1 MMSARN
7 IEFGTSFHTK
17 KILSLRCSIISI
29 QIENAVRIEIE
40 ANDII
45 DITENDLRPSGR
57 KKSYRLIINGRDE
70 DRITKAFISIV
81 NLFPKEFKSENTD
94 ISFPDTIT
102 TFDGILE
109 HPRSFGMGFYWTK

>member
-1 MMSARN
+1 MSARN

-17 KILSLRCSIISI
+17 KIMSMRCSIISI

-40 ANDII
+40 ANDIA
-45 DITENDLRPSGR
+45 ENDLRPSER
-57 KKSYRLIINGRDE
+57 KKSYSLIIKGRDE

-102 TFDGILE
+102 TFDGILD
-109 HPRSFGMGFYWTK
+109 HPRSFGMSFHWTK